1 MVEVQL
7 VSLHVADV
15 FPQDA
20 HQRPQLTLQG
30 NSPSV
35 TPDHQ
40 ITEIN
45 LLQRDPHS
53 T

>member
-30 NSPSV
+30 NSSSV